1 MDEEMTVTIDS
12 EDYVLRPEGDSLK
25 VGRRM
30 GGDTAWLDDVDLATL
45 PADARIALDRGNTSD
60 ATLLLALR
68 GVVAAEVR
76 RGG

>member
-1 MDEEMTVTIDS
+1 MSDEMTITVDS

-30 GGDTAWLDDVDLATL
+30 GGDTAWLDDVELGSL
-45 PADARIALDRGNTSD
+45 PADARIALERGNTSD
-60 ATLLLALR
+60 AALELALR

>member
-30 GGDTAWLDDVDLATL
+30 GGDTAWLDDVELGSL
-45 PADARIALDRGNTSD
+45 PADARIALERGNTSD
-60 ATLLLALR
+60 AALQLALR

>member
-1 MDEEMTVTIDS
+1 MDEEMTVTINS
-12 EDYVLRPEGDSLK
+12 EDYVLRPEGESLK

-60 ATLLLALR
+60 AALLLALR

>member
-12 EDYVLRPEGDSLK
+12 EDYVLRPDGDSLK

-30 GGDTAWLDDVDLATL
+30 GGDTTWLDDVELSSL

-60 ATLLLALR
+60 AALLLALR

>member
-12 EDYVLRPEGDSLK
+12 EDYVLRPQGDSLK

-45 PADARIALDRGNTSD
+45 PADARIALERGNTSD
-60 ATLLLALR
+60 TALLLALR
-68 GVVAAEVR
+68 GVVAAEVG

>member
-1 MDEEMTVTIDS
+1 MDEEMTVTIDT
-12 EDYVLRPEGDSLK
+12 EDYVIRPDGESLK

-30 GGDTAWLDDVDLATL
+30 GGDTAWLDDVELASL

-60 ATLLLALR
+60 AALLLALR

>member
-60 ATLLLALR
+60 TALQLALR

>member
-1 MDEEMTVTIDS
+1 MDEEMTVTIDT
-12 EDYVLRPEGDSLK
+12 EDYVLRPDGDSLK

-30 GGDTAWLDDVDLATL
+30 GGDTAWLDDVELATL
-45 PADARIALDRGNTSD
+45 PADARIALERGNTSD

-68 GVVAAEVR
+68 GGVAAEVR

>member
-12 EDYVLRPEGDSLK
+12 EDYVLRPQGDSLR

-45 PADARIALDRGNTSD
+45 PADARIALERGNTSD
-60 ATLLLALR
+60 AALQLALR

>member
-12 EDYVLRPEGDSLK
+12 EDYVLRPEGGSLR

-30 GGDTAWLDDVDLATL
+30 GGDTTWLDDVELTTL
-45 PADARIALDRGNTSD
+45 PADARIALDRGDTAD

>member
-1 MDEEMTVTIDS
+1 MDEEMTVTIDT
-12 EDYVLRPEGDSLK
+12 EDYVLRPDGDSLK

-30 GGDTAWLDDVDLATL
+30 GGDTAWLDDVELATL

-60 ATLLLALR
+60 AALLLALR

>member
-12 EDYVLRPEGDSLK
+12 EDYVLRPQGDSLK

>member
-1 MDEEMTVTIDS
+1 MDEEMTVTIDT
-12 EDYVLRPEGDSLK
+12 EDYVIRPDGDSLK

-30 GGDTAWLDDVDLATL
+30 GGDTAWLDDVELASL

-60 ATLLLALR
+60 AALLLALR
-68 GVVAAEVR
+68 GVVAAEVQ

>member
-1 MDEEMTVTIDS
+1 MSDEMTITVDS
-12 EDYVLRPEGDSLK
+12 EEYLLRPEGGSMK

-30 GGDTAWLDDVDLATL
+30 GGDTAWLDDVELSSL
-45 PADARIALDRGNTSD
+45 PADARIALERGNTSD
-60 ATLLLALR
+60 AALELALR

>member
-1 MDEEMTVTIDS
+1 MDEEMTVTIDT
-12 EDYVLRPEGDSLK
+12 EDYVIRPDGDSLK

-30 GGDTAWLDDVDLATL
+30 GGDTAWLDDVELATL
-45 PADARIALDRGNTSD
+45 PADARIALDRGTTSD
-60 ATLLLALR
+60 AALLLALR

>member
-1 MDEEMTVTIDS
+1 MDEEMTVTIDT
-12 EDYVLRPEGDSLK
+12 EDYVLRREGDNLR

-30 GGDTAWLDDVDLATL
+30 GGDTTWLDDVELSTL

>member
-1 MDEEMTVTIDS
+1 MDEEMTVTIDT
-12 EDYVLRPEGDSLK
+12 EDYVLRPEGDSLR

-30 GGDTAWLDDVDLATL
+30 GGDTTWLDDVELSTL

>member
-1 MDEEMTVTIDS
+1 MDDEMTITVDS
-12 EDYVLRPEGDSLK
+12 EDYLVRREGDNLR

-30 GGDTAWLDDVDLATL
+30 GGDTAWLDDVDLASL

-60 ATLLLALR
+60 AALLLALR

>member
-25 VGRRM
+25 VGRRT

-45 PADARIALDRGNTSD
+45 PADARIALERGNTSD
-60 ATLLLALR
+60 AALELALR

>member
-60 ATLLLALR
+60 AALQLALR

>member
-1 MDEEMTVTIDS
+1 MDEEMTVTIDT

-30 GGDTAWLDDVDLATL
+30 GGDTTWLDDVELASL
-45 PADARIALDRGNTSD
+45 PTDARIALDRGNTSD
-60 ATLLLALR
+60 AALLLALR

>member
-45 PADARIALDRGNTSD
+45 PADARIALEHGNTSD
-60 ATLLLALR
+60 AALLLALR

>member
-12 EDYVLRPEGDSLK
+12 EDYVLRPEGDSLRG
-25 VGRRM
+25 GRRM
-30 GGDTAWLDDVDLATL
+30 GGDTAWLDDVALTTL

-60 ATLLLALR
+60 AALLLALR

>member
-12 EDYVLRPEGDSLK
+12 EDYVLRPDGDSLK

-30 GGDTAWLDDVDLATL
+30 GGDTAWLDDVELATL
-45 PADARIALDRGNTSD
+45 PADARIALERGNTSD
-60 ATLLLALR
+60 AALLLALR
-68 GVVAAEVR
+68 GVVAAEVQ

>member
-1 MDEEMTVTIDS
+1 MDDEMTITVDS
-12 EDYVLRPEGDSLK
+12 EEYLVRREGDSLK

-30 GGDTAWLDDVDLATL
+30 GGDTVWLDDVELASL
-45 PADARIALDRGNTSD
+45 PADARIALEHGNTSD
-60 ATLLLALR
+60 AALVLALR

>member
-45 PADARIALDRGNTSD
+45 PADARIALERGNTSD
-60 ATLLLALR
+60 AALELALR

>member
-1 MDEEMTVTIDS
+1 MDEEMTVTIDT
-12 EDYVLRPEGDSLK
+12 EDYVIRPDGDSLK

-30 GGDTAWLDDVDLATL
+30 GGDTAWLDDVELATL

-60 ATLLLALR
+60 AALLLALR

>member
-1 MDEEMTVTIDS
+1 MDEEMTVTIDT
-12 EDYVLRPEGDSLK
+12 EDYVLRPEGDNLK

-30 GGDTAWLDDVDLATL
+30 GGDTAWLDDVDLASL

-60 ATLLLALR
+60 AALLLALR

>member
-12 EDYVLRPEGDSLK
+12 EDYVLRPQGDSLR

>member
-1 MDEEMTVTIDS
+1 MDEEMTVTVDS
-12 EDYVLRPEGDSLK
+12 EDYVLRPEGDNLR

-30 GGDTAWLDDVDLATL
+30 GGDTAWLDDVALASL
-45 PADARIALDRGNTSD
+45 PTDARIALERGNTSD
-60 ATLLLALR
+60 AALMLALR

>member
-1 MDEEMTVTIDS
+1 MRDEMTITVDS
-12 EDYVLRPEGDSLK
+12 EEYVLRREGDSLK

-30 GGDTAWLDDVDLATL
+30 GDDTAWLDDVELDTL
-45 PADARIALDRGNTSD
+45 PADARIALERGNTSD
-60 ATLLLALR
+60 AALELALR

>member
-45 PADARIALDRGNTSD
+45 PADARIALEHGNTSD

>member
-1 MDEEMTVTIDS
+1 MDEEMTVTIDT
-12 EDYVLRPEGDSLK
+12 EDYVLRPAGDSLK

-30 GGDTAWLDDVDLATL
+30 GGDTAWLDEVELASL

-60 ATLLLALR
+60 AALLLALR

>member
-1 MDEEMTVTIDS
+1 MDEEMTVTIDT
-12 EDYVLRPEGDSLK
+12 EDYVIRPDGDSLK

-30 GGDTAWLDDVDLATL
+30 GGDTTWLDDVALATL

-60 ATLLLALR
+60 AALLLALR

>member
-1 MDEEMTVTIDS
+1 MDEEMTVTIDT
-12 EDYVLRPEGDSLK
+12 EDYVLRPDGDSLK

-30 GGDTAWLDDVDLATL
+30 GGDTAWLDDVELASL

-60 ATLLLALR
+60 AALQLALR